1 RSERSGEPA
10 GDAGIATAGKA
21 MADKDFLEHL
31 HEKAK
36 PKEEAG
42 KVTE

>member
-1 RSERSGEPA
+1 
-10 GDAGIATAGKA
+10 

-42 KVTE
+42 KSTE